1 MSQEIL
7 SKVTNSSSSVIKF
20 NNTHAITQ
28 SPIKPTSTQS
38 LSFFDPTCFAQ
49 CKVFENLFLQSD
61 ALRTLPVLLQARKA
75 VLSIVYK
82 WLKQKQRP
90 HSSIFFILTIDNC
103 NTYTLTQPHI
113 VFNIINQTPEYLK
126 KSLSQLNLPIIKPAY
141 VYHLGF

>member
-1 MSQEIL
+1 MSKI
-7 SKVTNSSSSVIKF
+7 TNSSSSVIKS

-28 SPIKPTSTQS
+28 TPIKPTSTQS
-38 LSFFDPTCFAQ
+38 LSFFDPSCFAQ

-61 ALRTLPVLLQARKA
+61 ALRTLPVLLQARKDDP

-90 HSSIFFILTIDNC
+90 HSLNFFILNIDNC

-113 VFNIINQTPEYLK
+113 IFNIINQTP
-126 KSLSQLNLPIIKPAY
+126 NI
-141 VYHLGF
+141 